1 MRPGVSQAS
10 FLSLSFPRDCPGFTS
25 HSRTVRMLFIIG
37 FAAPY
42 FLFLGFALLIFS
54 LLDSFS

>member
-10 FLSLSFPRDCPGFTS
+10 FLSLSFPKDCPGFAS
-25 HSRTVRMLFIIG
+25 HSRTVRMLFTIG

-42 FLFLGFALLIFS
+42 FLGFALLIFS